1 MIKYMVGKTGWTCL
15 CLVLSALLMFG
26 CSSIDSH
33 LQEVIKVDDPFA
45 SEDERDFTGMV
56 VTYFALPHGES
67 TLVRLPHPEAKTV
80 LIDTGSEEDWP
91 VLQEKLL
98 ERKVTRL
105 DYVVLTNDQPEQ
117 SGGYPLLANDLQ
129 VDTLVMPKLIENV
142 IRHAISLRPDQ
153 KRLVLAENEV
163 LSLDETVSMK
173 ALSPNEPLFLSPQN
187 NSLVFSLQ
195 QDQLRFLFTSGINEQ
210 AEERL
215 LERHPEDLQA
225 AVLKVGD
232 QGSNQG
238 SSHPFLTKV
247 DPQIAIIQTGKS
259 RDQMKDSQTEVL
271 ERLGESWAE
280 TYVTGQDGTITIL
293 SNGKNYRV
301 LKQQ

>member
-1 MIKYMVGKTGWTCL
+1 MIGKTGWTCL
-15 CLVLSALLMFG
+15 YVVLCAMWMFS
-26 CSSIDSH
+26 CSSIDGH
-33 LQEVIKVDDPFA
+33 LLDQEVIKVDDPFA
-45 SEDERDFTGMV
+45 SDDVRDFTGMV
-56 VTYFALPHGES
+56 ITYFALPHGES
-67 TLVRLPHPEAKTV
+67 TLVRLPYPDAKTV

-98 ERKVTRL
+98 ERQLTRL
-105 DYVVLTNDQPEQ
+105 DYVILTSDQEEQ
-117 SGGYPLLANDLQ
+117 AGGYPLLAANLK
-129 VDTLVMPKLIENV
+129 VDTLVMPKLIDYV
-142 IRHAISLRPDQ
+142 IRHAISLKPDQ

-163 LSLDETVSMK
+163 LSLNEAVSMK

-195 QDQLRFLFTSGINEQ
+195 HDHLRFLFTSGINEQ

-238 SSHPFLTKV
+238 SSQPFLTKV

-259 RDQMKDSQTEVL
+259 RDKMKDSQAEVL

-280 TYVTGQDGTITIL
+280 TYVTGQDGTIIIL
-293 SNGKNYRV
+293 SNGKAYRV